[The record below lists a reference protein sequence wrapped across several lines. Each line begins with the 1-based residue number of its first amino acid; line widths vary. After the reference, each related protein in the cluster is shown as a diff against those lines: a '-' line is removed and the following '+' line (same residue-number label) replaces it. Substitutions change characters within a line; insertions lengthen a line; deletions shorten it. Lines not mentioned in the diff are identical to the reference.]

1 MTIKELKEE
10 MKTWSVSKL
19 SKNCSFVLTIFLW
32 FVLLIVFIFVNPV
45 IKEPKY
51 KEIQIVLEPIKKV
64 EKKEKVSSA
73 KQQATSKKTE
83 ETKTVTEQKVPPKQE
98 VKKDIQKEVSKSSK
112 TENTVAKKTETKPK
126 PAAKPVEKKA
136 EITPKTTPTPAKTL
150 PKSEPVKYAKSVDD
164 LMEEQFSEKKNVND
178 FDWDSMFDESEDS
191 ETSNLSTTKKVTT
204 KNTVQGTAGTVSDK
218 NSEPIVSS
226 KLNGEKSAKVSD
238 NTSGKLSDISNKKYS
253 GKSNVSDAATVQVA
267 TGSNEKGTVKMQNG
281 MSRMLLYPAEPNII
295 ISDENARLI
304 ENTVTVKI
312 TFTVLES
319 GNVPSAEISITPA
332 SLLPSAV
339 RNEIVSQLS
348 KWRFEL
354 ADYVASATLELTIVK
369 K

>member
-32 FVLLIVFIFVNPV
+32 FVLLIIFIFVNP
-45 IKEPKY
+45 IKKEPKY

-83 ETKTVTEQKVPPKQE
+83 ETKTLTEQKVPPKQE
-98 VKKDIQKEVSKSSK
+98 VKKEVQKEVAKSSK
-112 TENTVAKKTETKPK
+112 TEKTETKPK

-136 EITPKTTPTPAKTL
+136 EITPKTTPTPAKTV

-164 LMEEQFSEKKNVND
+164 LMEEQFNEKKNVSD

-191 ETSNLSTTKKVTT
+191 DASNLSTTKKVTT

-226 KLNGEKSAKVSD
+226 KSNGEKSAKVSD

-253 GKSNVSDAATVQVA
+253 GKSTVSDAATVQVA

-348 KWRFEL
+348 KWRFES
-354 ADYVASATLELTIVK
+354 ADYVAAATLELTIVK

>member
-45 IKEPKY
+45 KKEPKY

-83 ETKTVTEQKVPPKQE
+83 ETKTLTEQKVPPKQE
-98 VKKDIQKEVSKSSK
+98 VKKDIQKEVAKSSK
-112 TENTVAKKTETKPK
+112 AENTVAKKTETKP
-126 PAAKPVEKKA
+126 KPVEKKA
-136 EITPKTTPTPAKTL
+136 EITPKTTPTPAKTV

-164 LMEEQFSEKKNVND
+164 LMEEQFSEKKNVSD

-226 KLNGEKSAKVSD
+226 KSNGEKSAKVSD

-253 GKSNVSDAATVQVA
+253 GKSTVSDAATVQVA

-348 KWRFEL
+348 KWRFES
-354 ADYVASATLELTIVK
+354 ADYVAAATLELTIVK

>member
-64 EKKEKVSSA
+64 EKKENVSSA

-98 VKKDIQKEVSKSSK
+98 VKKDIQKEVAKSSK
-112 TENTVAKKTETKPK
+112 TENTVAKKTETN

-136 EITPKTTPTPAKTL
+136 EITPKTTPTPAKTV
-150 PKSEPVKYAKSVDD
+150 PKSEPIKYAKSVDD
-164 LMEEQFSEKKNVND
+164 LMEEQFSEKKSVND

>member
-32 FVLLIVFIFVNPV
+32 FVLLIIFIFVNPV
-45 IKEPKY
+45 KKEPKY

-83 ETKTVTEQKVPPKQE
+83 ETKTLTEQKAPPKQE
-98 VKKDIQKEVSKSSK
+98 VKKDIQKEVAKSSK
-112 TENTVAKKTETKPK
+112 AENTVAKKTETKP
-126 PAAKPVEKKA
+126 KPVEKKA
-136 EITPKTTPTPAKTL
+136 EITPKTTPTPAKTV

-164 LMEEQFSEKKNVND
+164 LMEEQFSEKKNVSD
-178 FDWDSMFDESEDS
+178 FDWDSMFDESEES
-191 ETSNLSTTKKVTT
+191 EASNLSTTKKVTT

-226 KLNGEKSAKVSD
+226 KSNGEKSAKVSD

-253 GKSNVSDAATVQVA
+253 GKSTVSDAATVQVA

-348 KWRFEL
+348 KWRFES
-354 ADYVASATLELTIVK
+354 ADYVAAATLELTIVK